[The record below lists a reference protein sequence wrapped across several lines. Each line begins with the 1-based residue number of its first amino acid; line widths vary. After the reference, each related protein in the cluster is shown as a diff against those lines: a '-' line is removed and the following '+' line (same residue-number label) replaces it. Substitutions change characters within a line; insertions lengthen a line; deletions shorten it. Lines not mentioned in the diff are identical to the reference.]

1 MRKILIL
8 LLGCMIMV
16 SCSKNN
22 KITMDYFIK
31 EKDIVSIQITEG
43 KTGKKIE
50 LNDRKKLKDILT
62 KLNGL
67 EMQKIQTREKIKG
80 YLYFLTLKDVNGKKT
95 NITILDN
102 ILKINEEYYEMINKV
117 SVPEFEE
124 YFINN

>member
-1 MRKILIL
+1 
-8 LLGCMIMV
+8 MV

-22 KITMDYFIK
+22 KVTMDSFMK

-43 KTGKKIE
+43 RTGKKIE
-50 LNDRKKLKDILT
+50 LNDRKKLKDVLT

-80 YLYFLTLKDVNGKKT
+80 YLYFLALKDVNGKKT

-102 ILKINEEYYEMINKV
+102 RLKINEEYYEIINKV
-117 SVPEFEE
+117 PVPEFEE
-124 YFINN
+124 YFRMKK

>member
-1 MRKILIL
+1 
-8 LLGCMIMV
+8 MIMV

-22 KITMDYFIK
+22 KVTMDSFMK

-43 KTGKKIE
+43 RTGKKIE
-50 LNDRKKLKDILT
+50 LNDRKKFKDVLT

-80 YLYFLTLKDVNGKKT
+80 YLYFLALKDVNGKKT

-102 ILKINEEYYEMINKV
+102 RLKINEEYYEIINKV
-117 SVPEFEE
+117 PVPEFEE
-124 YFINN
+124 YFRMKK